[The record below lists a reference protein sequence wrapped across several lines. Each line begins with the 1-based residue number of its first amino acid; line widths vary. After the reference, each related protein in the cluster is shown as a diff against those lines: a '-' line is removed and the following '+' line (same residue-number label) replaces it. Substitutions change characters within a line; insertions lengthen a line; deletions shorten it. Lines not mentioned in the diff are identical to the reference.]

1 MSNQKML
8 DGKVIVVTGAGR
20 GIGRAIAMLIADRGA
35 KVVVNDLGGSASGE
49 GADTGPAAD
58 VVEEITAL
66 GGEAVASFNSVAEWD
81 TAHEIIQTAVDNFGR
96 IDGVVNNA
104 GILRDTIFHKMTE
117 EQFDLVINVH
127 LKGSFCMSR
136 ACAPHFREQKSGCLV
151 HMTSTSGLIG
161 NLGQANYMAA
171 KLGIVGLSKS
181 IALDMARYNV
191 RSNCISP
198 FAWSRLFGKVPTE
211 TPEQQARV
219 EKIKE
224 MTPEKIAPLVT
235 ALFSDAATDVTGQIF
250 AVRNNEI
257 FLMSQS
263 RPIRTAHTSDGWTP
277 EAVSER
283 VFSAFGPSM
292 YPLDV
297 TANVFGW
304 DPV

>member
-161 NLGQANYMAA
+161 NLGAVC
-171 KLGIVGLSKS
+171 LEPP
-181 IALDMARYNV
+181 V
-191 RSNCISP
+191 RQGSHRDSGTAGPC
-198 FAWSRLFGKVPTE
+198 GKD
-211 TPEQQARV
+211 QGN
-219 EKIKE
+219 
-224 MTPEKIAPLVT
+224 
-235 ALFSDAATDVTGQIF
+235 DAGENRAIGD
-250 AVRNNEI
+250 
-257 FLMSQS
+257 
-263 RPIRTAHTSDGWTP
+263 
-277 EAVSER
+277 
-283 VFSAFGPSM
+283 SAFQ
-292 YPLDV
+292 
-297 TANVFGW
+297 
-304 DPV
+304 